1 MSESPTPRLLL
12 ASILAG
18 PSVVLF
24 SLIGFWASQ
33 IPHPVTIE
41 PVSLLAFLLFISLP
55 LSSAIGL
62 PVALVC
68 NAIGS
73 YLLVAIGSKFPLLR
87 FPFLWPVAGGLA
99 AWAATRAMEFPPDF
113 VFAFSA
119 AGAVSALICRM
130 RLNGSPPLTRYV
142 TY

>member
-1 MSESPTPRLLL
+1 MSGSPTPRLLL

-24 SLIGFWASQ
+24 SLVAMWASQ

-41 PVSLLAFLLFISLP
+41 PVSLVAFVLLILP
-55 LSSAIGL
+55 VSSAIGL

-68 NAIGS
+68 NALGS
-73 YLLVAIGSKFPLLR
+73 YVLVAVGSKFPLLR
-87 FPFLWPVAGGLA
+87 FPFLWPVVGGLA
-99 AWAATRAMEFPPDF
+99 AWATMRAMDAPAEL

-119 AGAVSALICRM
+119 AAAVSALICRM
-130 RLNGSPPLTRYV
+130 RLNGSAPRARYA

>member
-24 SLIGFWASQ
+24 SLVAMWASQ
-33 IPHPVTIE
+33 IPHPVTIQ
-41 PVSLLAFLLFISLP
+41 PVPLLAFVLLILP

-73 YLLVAIGSKFPLLR
+73 HLLVAIGSRFPLLR
-87 FPFLWPVAGGLA
+87 FPFLWPVIGGLA
-99 AWAATRAMEFPPDF
+99 VWLATRAMEFPPEF

-119 AGAVSALICRM
+119 AGAVSAFICRM
-130 RLNGSPPLTRYV
+130 RLNGSPPQARYV

>member
-1 MSESPTPRLLL
+1 MSGSPTPRLFL

-24 SLIGFWASQ
+24 SLVAMWASQ
-33 IPHPVTIE
+33 IPHPVTIA
-41 PVSLLAFLLFISLP
+41 PVSLLGIVLLILP

-73 YLLVAIGSKFPLLR
+73 YLLVAVGSKFPLLR
-87 FPFLWPVAGGLA
+87 FPFLWPVVGGLA
-99 AWAATRAMEFPPDF
+99 AWAAMRSMDAPAEL

-119 AGAVSALICRM
+119 AGAVSAFICRM
-130 RLNGSPPLTRYV
+130 RLNGSPRQARYV
-142 TY
+142 Y

>member
-1 MSESPTPRLLL
+1 MSGSPTPRLFL

-24 SLIGFWASQ
+24 SLIAMWASQ
-33 IPHPVTIE
+33 IPHPVTIA
-41 PVSLLAFLLFISLP
+41 PVSLLAIVLLVLP

-73 YLLVAIGSKFPLLR
+73 YLLVAVGSKFPLLR
-87 FPFLWPVAGGLA
+87 FPFLWPVVGGLA
-99 AWAATRAMEFPPDF
+99 AWAAMRAMDAPAEF
-113 VFAFSA
+113 VFPFSA
-119 AGAVSALICRM
+119 AGAVSAFICRM
-130 RLNGSPPLTRYV
+130 RLNGSPPQARYV
-142 TY
+142 Y